1 MQARDTLRQR
11 LCAMHRDF
19 LCCPAR
25 VVQPAAEPHPFGPA
39 IGRRSQI
46 YRDAFNGAPQQQRPL
61 LASRASPKRPTDQSF
76 SSINAVIPLAD
87 RTERN
92 QTRFPLGK
100 KNRVYALAHEGEF
113 NAFELAGLNAGLG
126 RAEAQL
132 TDLLPIGIRRRPF
145 PDSGYLQDLVED
157 AVLRGGRRALQAKGA
172 GRAESDGAE
181 AGRALEQ
188 AATIR
193 VQTSQTLIIPCS

>member
-100 KNRVYALAHEGEF
+100 KNRVYALAHKGRGA
-113 NAFELAGLNAGLG
+113 NRGDQLNTTSSWVIASRPTRVNPSWVGGCGARLT
-126 RAEAQL
+126 RA
-132 TDLLPIGIRRRPF
+132 
-145 PDSGYLQDLVED
+145 VHH
-157 AVLRGGRRALQAKGA
+157 
-172 GRAESDGAE
+172 
-181 AGRALEQ
+181 
-188 AATIR
+188 
-193 VQTSQTLIIPCS
+193 